1 MDESKWKG
9 LVSSSQKDGRTLG
22 VTATPTFFIIDENNN
37 VLKITGAQ
45 HYDVFEEVFNS
56 LLEN

>member
-1 MDESKWKG
+1 MERISWFK
-9 LVSSSQKDGRTLG
+9 SLG